1 MPASDDRVRQLIAQE
16 AADWFVANRSGL
28 DESERPRFTAWLC
41 ASPMHVEEYLAVA
54 SIAQQLPGARSAKAP
69 SIESLLARAQAEEQ
83 SAARRIRP
91 AGMDIWPRHVGRG
104 LFRAAVVAGG
114 MLGVV
119 GLLAL
124 WMARRPVAQ
133 LPVAG
138 TQMTLHSGHGQL
150 SEQQLTDHSVLKLD
164 TDSGVI
170 VQYTGNSRL
179 VQLVAG
185 RANFEVAHESRR
197 GFDVLAGVATVH
209 AVGTNF
215 DVRLDE
221 GATLVT
227 VYSGR
232 VRVARAA
239 AARADRVLPDDVPV
253 SAGQQLRVE
262 AGTWPAMPEA
272 ADTSRSGAW
281 MRGQIRFRNEPI
293 EKVATEFNR
302 YSRRPIRIL
311 TPALRKLEIS
321 GSFSATDVDA
331 FVLFLRGIDG
341 VQVSVSDTDIRVSRP

>member
-16 AADWFVANRSGL
+16 AADWFVANRGGL

-54 SIAQQLPGARSAKAP
+54 SIAQQLPGARSAEAP
-69 SIESLLARAQAEEQ
+69 SIESLLARAHAEEQ

-91 AGMDIWPRHVGRG
+91 VGMDIWPRHVGRSW
-104 LFRAAVVAGG
+104 LRAAVVAGG

-124 WMARRPVAQ
+124 WLAQRPVAQ
-133 LPVAG
+133 LPVADR
-138 TQMTLHSGHGQL
+138 QMTLQTGHGQL
-150 SEQQLTDHSVLKLD
+150 SEQRLADHSVLRLD
-164 TDSGVI
+164 TDSDVT
-170 VQYTGNSRL
+170 VQYTANSRQ

-185 RANFEVAHESRR
+185 RANFEVAHEAQRA
-197 GFDVLAGVATVH
+197 FDVLAGIATVH

-221 GATLVT
+221 GATVVT
-227 VYSGR
+227 VYAGQ

-239 AARADRVLPDDVPV
+239 DAAAAVPV

-262 AGTWPAMPEA
+262 PGGPLAMPEA
-272 ADTSRSGAW
+272 ADTARSGAW
-281 MRGQIRFRNEPI
+281 MHGQIRFRNEPI
-293 EKVATEFNR
+293 ESVASEFNR
-302 YSRRPIRIL
+302 YSHRPIRIL

-341 VQVSVSDTDIRVSRP
+341 VHVYVGDTDIRVSRP

>member
-16 AADWFVANRSGL
+16 AADWFVANRGGL

-41 ASPMHVEEYLAVA
+41 ASPMNVEEYLAVA
-54 SIAQQLPGARSAKAP
+54 SIAQQLPGARPAEAP
-69 SIESLLARAQAEEQ
+69 SIESLLARAHAEEQ

-91 AGMDIWPRHVGRG
+91 VGMDFWPRHVARNW
-104 LFRAAVVAGG
+104 FRAIVVAGG

-119 GLLAL
+119 GWLAL
-124 WMARRPVAQ
+124 WVAQRPVAQ
-133 LPVAG
+133 LPVADRP
-138 TQMTLHSGHGQL
+138 MTLHTGHGEL
-150 SEQQLTDHSVLKLD
+150 SEQRLVDHSVLRLD
-164 TDSGVI
+164 TDSGVT
-170 VQYTGNSRL
+170 VQYTASSRQ
-179 VQLVAG
+179 VRLVAG
-185 RANFEVAHESRR
+185 RANFEVAHESQR
-197 GFDVLAGVATVH
+197 GFEVLAGIATVH
-209 AVGTNF
+209 ALGTNF

-221 GATLVT
+221 DATIVT
-227 VYSGR
+227 VYTGR

-239 AARADRVLPDDVPV
+239 TAAAAVPV

-262 AGTWPAMPEA
+262 PGTWLAVPEA
-272 ADTSRSGAW
+272 ADTARSGAW
-281 MRGQIRFRNEPI
+281 MQGQIRFRSEPI
-293 EKVATEFNR
+293 AKVAAEFNR

-331 FVLFLRGIDG
+331 FVLFLRGIEG